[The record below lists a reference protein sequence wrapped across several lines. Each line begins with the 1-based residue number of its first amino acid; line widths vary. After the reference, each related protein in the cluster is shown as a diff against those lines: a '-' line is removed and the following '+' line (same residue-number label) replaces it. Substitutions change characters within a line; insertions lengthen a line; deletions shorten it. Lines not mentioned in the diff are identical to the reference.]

1 MKFLTLEVEN
11 FMALA
16 NAKVELDQRGLVLI
30 QGVNAG
36 DSSAASNGA
45 GKSTLM
51 NSLMWC
57 IYGETSHGVK
67 GDDVL
72 STGHEKNCRVKVTI
86 EDEGKRYAIIRH
98 RKHKEFKNRLIVRG
112 EDGDM
117 TKGKDSLTQEFVERL
132 IGASKEVFMASIY
145 ASQEAMPDLPGMSDK
160 NLKTI
165 VEEAAGVDRLTK
177 AYAIARE
184 RANAAAARMETTK
197 TKMDACLSLVESAQN
212 ELETAKTSSEAW
224 ERDRSERLDVA
235 RADLVGAEVT
245 LTEVEMELRS
255 LPEQIR
261 DTENAIGKEREK
273 LASKEEHD
281 AKLVRVRGAITD
293 IRASIRITENIQK
306 EAMQRARAFKVK
318 AEEVNTKVGEP
329 CPTCGKAYCV
339 EDLSTVKESFVEQ
352 ARSEISQAQAS
363 ATSVAKYQEHL
374 EKALKIESSLVA
386 STPDVSAIISRIEQL
401 TKELGTLRHREKEV
415 VAVEALVARARS
427 EVDRIT
433 KETNPFLAVIKRHE
447 ESLAANKS
455 NYGVLKTEL
464 KNIQEQALLLDKA
477 RQVYSPA
484 GVRSHILT
492 SVTPFLNAQT
502 AEYLNTLSDGNIVAE
517 WSTMESTK
525 KGEWRDKF
533 NISVRKIGASKTFQT
548 LSGGE
553 KRKVRIA
560 CSLALQDLVASRAS
574 KNIELFIGDEIDDAL
589 DTAGLERLM
598 GILEAK
604 ARERGTVM
612 IISHKEMKSWF
623 RETITVEVKEGRSYE
638 SPRV

>member
-72 STGHEKNCRVKVTI
+72 STDHEKNCRVKVTI

-212 ELETAKTSSEAW
+212 ELESAKTSSEAW

-281 AKLVRVRGAITD
+281 AKLVKVRGAITD

-306 EAMQRARAFKVK
+306 EAMQRARALKVK

-374 EKALKIESSLVA
+374 EKALKIESALVA
-386 STPDVSAIISRIEQL
+386 STPDVSAIISRIERL

-623 RETITVEVKEGRSYE
+623 RETITVEVKEGRSY
-638 SPRV
+638 VV

>member
-30 QGVNAG
+30 QGVNDG

-86 EDEGKRYAIIRH
+86 EDESKRYAIIRH

-212 ELETAKTSSEAW
+212 ELESAKTSSEAW

-281 AKLVRVRGAITD
+281 AKLVKVRGAITD

-306 EAMQRARAFKVK
+306 EAMQRARALKVK

-374 EKALKIESSLVA
+374 EKALKIESALVA
-386 STPDVSAIISRIEQL
+386 STPDVSAIISRIERL

-433 KETNPFLAVIKRHE
+433 KEINPFLAVIKRHE

-623 RETITVEVKEGRSYE
+623 RETITVEVKEGRSY
-638 SPRV
+638 VV

>member
-72 STGHEKNCRVKVTI
+72 STGHGKNCRVKVTI

-98 RKHKEFKNRLIVRG
+98 RKHKEFKNRLIVCG

-212 ELETAKTSSEAW
+212 ELESAKTSSEAW

-261 DTENAIGKEREK
+261 DTENSIGKEREK

-281 AKLVRVRGAITD
+281 AKLVKVRGAITD

-464 KNIQEQALLLDKA
+464 KNIHEQALLLDKA

-623 RETITVEVKEGRSYE
+623 RETITVEVKEGRSY
-638 SPRV
+638 VV

>member
-212 ELETAKTSSEAW
+212 ELESAKTSSEAW

-261 DTENAIGKEREK
+261 DTENSIGKEREK

-281 AKLVRVRGAITD
+281 AKLVKVRGAITD

-589 DTAGLERLM
+589 DSAGLERLM

-623 RETITVEVKEGRSYE
+623 RETITVEVKEGRSY
-638 SPRV
+638 VV

>member
-212 ELETAKTSSEAW
+212 ELESAKTSSEAW

-386 STPDVSAIISRIEQL
+386 RTPDVSAIISRIEQL

-477 RQVYSPA
+477 RLVYSPA

-623 RETITVEVKEGRSYE
+623 RETITVEVKEGRSY
-638 SPRV
+638 VV

>member
-212 ELETAKTSSEAW
+212 ELESAKTSSEAW

-261 DTENAIGKEREK
+261 DTENAIGKEPEK

-352 ARSEISQAQAS
+352 ARSEIGQAQAS

-477 RQVYSPA
+477 RRVYSPA

-623 RETITVEVKEGRSYE
+623 RETITVEVKEGRSY
-638 SPRV
+638 VV

>member
-197 TKMDACLSLVESAQN
+197 TKMDACLSLIESAQN
-212 ELETAKTSSEAW
+212 ELESAKTSSEAW

-281 AKLVRVRGAITD
+281 AKLVKVRGAITD

-306 EAMQRARAFKVK
+306 EAMQRARALKVK

-401 TKELGTLRHREKEV
+401 TKELGMLRHREKEV
-415 VAVEALVARARS
+415 VAVEALVARART

-433 KETNPFLAVIKRHE
+433 KENNPFLAVIKRHE

-623 RETITVEVKEGRSYE
+623 RETITVEVKEGRSY
-638 SPRV
+638 VV

>member
-212 ELETAKTSSEAW
+212 ELESAKTSSEAW

-281 AKLVRVRGAITD
+281 AKLVKVRGAITD

-612 IISHKEMKSWF
+612 IISHKETKSWF
-623 RETITVEVKEGRSYE
+623 RETITVEVKEGRSY
-638 SPRV
+638 VV

>member
-212 ELETAKTSSEAW
+212 ELESAKTSSEAW

-281 AKLVRVRGAITD
+281 AKLVKVRGAITD

-306 EAMQRARAFKVK
+306 DAMQRARAFKVK

-623 RETITVEVKEGRSYE
+623 RETITVEVKEGRSY
-638 SPRV
+638 VV

>member
-212 ELETAKTSSEAW
+212 ELESAKTSSEAW

-261 DTENAIGKEREK
+261 DTENAIGKEREN

-281 AKLVRVRGAITD
+281 AKLVKVRGAITD

-306 EAMQRARAFKVK
+306 EAMQRARALKVK

-427 EVDRIT
+427 EVDRIS

-623 RETITVEVKEGRSYE
+623 RETITVEVKEGRSY
-638 SPRV
+638 VV

>member
-212 ELETAKTSSEAW
+212 ELESAKTSSEAW
-224 ERDRSERLDVA
+224 ERDRNERLDVA

-281 AKLVRVRGAITD
+281 AKLVKVRGAITD

-401 TKELGTLRHREKEV
+401 TKELGTLRHREKEI

-533 NISVRKIGASKTFQT
+533 NISVRKIGASKTFQS

-623 RETITVEVKEGRSYE
+623 RETITVEVKEGRSY
-638 SPRV
+638 VV

>member
-160 NLKTI
+160 SLKTI

-212 ELETAKTSSEAW
+212 ELESAKTSSEAW

-281 AKLVRVRGAITD
+281 AKLVKVRGAITD

-433 KETNPFLAVIKRHE
+433 KEINPFLAVIKRHE

-623 RETITVEVKEGRSYE
+623 RETITVEVKEGRSY
-638 SPRV
+638 VV

>member
-1 MKFLTLEVEN
+1 MKFLKLQVEN

-16 NAKVELDQRGLVLI
+16 NADIELDQRGLVLI
-30 QGVNAG
+30 QGINSG

-57 IYGETSHGVK
+57 LYGETAHGVK

-72 STGHEKNCRVKVTI
+72 STGHEKNCRVMVTI

-117 TKGKDSLTQEFVERL
+117 TKGKDTLTQEFVERL

-197 TKMDACLSLVESAQN
+197 TKMDACLSLVESSQN
-212 ELETAKTSSEAW
+212 ELESAKTSSAAW
-224 ERDRSERLDVA
+224 ERDRDKRLDVA

-255 LPEQIR
+255 LPDQIR
-261 DTENAIGKEREK
+261 DTENAIDKEREK

-281 AKLVRVRGAITD
+281 AKLVKVRGAITD
-293 IRASIRITENIQK
+293 IRASIRVTENIQK
-306 EAMQRARAFKVK
+306 EAMQRARAFKMK

-352 ARSEISQAQAS
+352 ARSEICQAQAS
-363 ATSVAKYQEHL
+363 VTSVAKYQEHL

-386 STPDVSAIISRIEQL
+386 GTPDVSAIISRIEQL
-401 TKELGTLRHREKEV
+401 TKKLGTLRHREKEV
-415 VAVEALVARARS
+415 VAVEAMVARARS
-427 EVDRIT
+427 EVNRIT

-492 SVTPFLNAQT
+492 SVTPFLNIRT
-502 AEYLNTLSDGNIVAE
+502 AEYLNILSDGNIIAE
-517 WSTMESTK
+517 WSTMEATK
-525 KGEWRDKF
+525 KGEYRDKF
-533 NISVRKIGASKTFQT
+533 NICVSKTGSSKSFHT

-574 KNIELFIGDEIDDAL
+574 KSIELFIGDEIDDAL

-623 RETITVEVKEGRSYE
+623 RETITVEVKEGRSY
-638 SPRV
+638 VV

>member
-212 ELETAKTSSEAW
+212 ELESAKTSSEAW

-261 DTENAIGKEREK
+261 DTENSIGKEREK

-281 AKLVRVRGAITD
+281 AKLVKVRGAITD

-415 VAVEALVARARS
+415 VAVEALVARAWS

-433 KETNPFLAVIKRHE
+433 KETNPFLAVIERHE
-447 ESLAANKS
+447 ERLAANKS

-623 RETITVEVKEGRSYE
+623 RETITVEVKEGRSY
-638 SPRV
+638 VV

>member
-212 ELETAKTSSEAW
+212 ELESAKTSSEAW

-261 DTENAIGKEREK
+261 DTENSIGKEREK

-281 AKLVRVRGAITD
+281 AKLVKVRGAITD

-386 STPDVSAIISRIEQL
+386 ITPDVSAIISRIEQL

-623 RETITVEVKEGRSYE
+623 RETITVEVKEGRSY
-638 SPRV
+638 VV

>member
-212 ELETAKTSSEAW
+212 ELESAKTSSEAW

-281 AKLVRVRGAITD
+281 AKLVKVRGAITD

-306 EAMQRARAFKVK
+306 EAMQRARALKVK

-455 NYGVLKTEL
+455 NYVVLKTEL

-623 RETITVEVKEGRSYE
+623 RETITVEVKEGRSY
-638 SPRV
+638 VV

>member
-212 ELETAKTSSEAW
+212 ELESAKTSSEAW

-281 AKLVRVRGAITD
+281 AKLVKVRGAITD

-386 STPDVSAIISRIEQL
+386 STPDVSAIISLIEQL

-433 KETNPFLAVIKRHE
+433 KEINPFLAVIKRHE

-623 RETITVEVKEGRSYE
+623 RETITVEVKEGRSY
-638 SPRV
+638 VV

>member
-145 ASQEAMPDLPGMSDK
+145 ACQEAMPDLPGMSDK

-212 ELETAKTSSEAW
+212 ELESAKTSSEAW

-281 AKLVRVRGAITD
+281 AKLVKVRGAITD

-306 EAMQRARAFKVK
+306 EAMQRARALKVK

-329 CPTCGKAYCV
+329 CPTCGKAYCL

-363 ATSVAKYQEHL
+363 VTSVAKYQEHL

-623 RETITVEVKEGRSYE
+623 RETITVEVKEGRSY
-638 SPRV
+638 VV

>member
-72 STGHEKNCRVKVTI
+72 STDHEKNCRVKVTI

-212 ELETAKTSSEAW
+212 ELESAKTSSEAW
-224 ERDRSERLDVA
+224 ERDHSERLDVA

-374 EKALKIESSLVA
+374 EKALKIESALVA
-386 STPDVSAIISRIEQL
+386 STPDVSAIISRIERL

-433 KETNPFLAVIKRHE
+433 KEINPFLAVIKRHE

-623 RETITVEVKEGRSYE
+623 RETITVEVKEGRSY
-638 SPRV
+638 VV

>member
-1 MKFLTLEVEN
+1 
-11 FMALA
+11 MALA

-212 ELETAKTSSEAW
+212 ELESAKTSSEAW

-281 AKLVRVRGAITD
+281 AKLVKVRGAITD

-306 EAMQRARAFKVK
+306 EAMQRARALKVK

-433 KETNPFLAVIKRHE
+433 KEINPFLAVIKRHE

-623 RETITVEVKEGRSYE
+623 RETITVEVKEGRSY
-638 SPRV
+638 VV

>member
-132 IGASKEVFMASIY
+132 IGASKEVFMASSY

-212 ELETAKTSSEAW
+212 ELESAKTSSEAW

-281 AKLVRVRGAITD
+281 AKLVKVRGAITD

-363 ATSVAKYQEHL
+363 AASVAKYQEHL
-374 EKALKIESSLVA
+374 EKALKIESALVA

-433 KETNPFLAVIKRHE
+433 KEINPFLAVIKRHE

-623 RETITVEVKEGRSYE
+623 RETITVEVKEGRSY
-638 SPRV
+638 VV

>member
-212 ELETAKTSSEAW
+212 ELESAKTFSEAW

-477 RQVYSPA
+477 RQIYSPA

-623 RETITVEVKEGRSYE
+623 RETITVEVKEGRSY
-638 SPRV
+638 VV

>member
-1 MKFLTLEVEN
+1 MKFLKLQVEN

-16 NAKVELDQRGLVLI
+16 NADIELDQRGLVLI
-30 QGVNAG
+30 QGINSG

-57 IYGETSHGVK
+57 LYGETAHGVK

-72 STGHEKNCRVKVTI
+72 STGHEKNCRVMVTV

-117 TKGKDSLTQEFVERL
+117 TKGKDTLTQEFVERL

-184 RANAAAARMETTK
+184 RANAAAARMVTTK
-197 TKMDACLSLVESAQN
+197 TKMDACLSLVESSQN
-212 ELETAKTSSEAW
+212 ELESAKTSSAAW
-224 ERDRSERLDVA
+224 ERDRDKRLDVA

-255 LPEQIR
+255 LPDQIR
-261 DTENAIGKEREK
+261 DTENAIDKEREK

-281 AKLVRVRGAITD
+281 AKLVKVRGAITD
-293 IRASIRITENIQK
+293 IRASIRVTENIQK
-306 EAMQRARAFKVK
+306 EAMQRARAFKMK

-352 ARSEISQAQAS
+352 ARSEICQAQAS
-363 ATSVAKYQEHL
+363 VTSVAKYQEHL

-386 STPDVSAIISRIEQL
+386 GTPDVSAIISRIEQL
-401 TKELGTLRHREKEV
+401 TKKLGTLRHREKEV
-415 VAVEALVARARS
+415 VAVEAMVARARS
-427 EVDRIT
+427 EVNRIT

-492 SVTPFLNAQT
+492 SVTPFLNIRT
-502 AEYLNTLSDGNIVAE
+502 AEYLNILSDGNIIAE
-517 WSTMESTK
+517 WSTMEATK
-525 KGEWRDKF
+525 KGEYRDKF
-533 NISVRKIGASKTFQT
+533 NICVSKTGSSKSFHT

-574 KNIELFIGDEIDDAL
+574 KSIELFIGDEIDDAL

-623 RETITVEVKEGRSYE
+623 RETITVEVKEGRSY
-638 SPRV
+638 VV

>member
-212 ELETAKTSSEAW
+212 ELESAKISSEAW

-261 DTENAIGKEREK
+261 DTENSIGKEREK

-281 AKLVRVRGAITD
+281 AKLVKVRGAITD

-623 RETITVEVKEGRSYE
+623 RETITVEVKEGRSY
-638 SPRV
+638 VV

>member
-212 ELETAKTSSEAW
+212 ELESAKTSSEAW

-235 RADLVGAEVT
+235 RSDLVGAEVT

-281 AKLVRVRGAITD
+281 AKLVKVRGAITD

-623 RETITVEVKEGRSYE
+623 RETITVEVKEGRSY
-638 SPRV
+638 VV

>member
-212 ELETAKTSSEAW
+212 ELESAKTSSEAW
-224 ERDRSERLDVA
+224 ERDRNERLDVA

-623 RETITVEVKEGRSYE
+623 RETITVEVKEGRSY
-638 SPRV
+638 VV

>member
-212 ELETAKTSSEAW
+212 ELESAKTSSEAW

-235 RADLVGAEVT
+235 RADLVGA
-245 LTEVEMELRS
+245 
-255 LPEQIR
+255 
-261 DTENAIGKEREK
+261 
-273 LASKEEHD
+273 
-281 AKLVRVRGAITD
+281 
-293 IRASIRITENIQK
+293 
-306 EAMQRARAFKVK
+306 
-318 AEEVNTKVGEP
+318 
-329 CPTCGKAYCV
+329 
-339 EDLSTVKESFVEQ
+339 
-352 ARSEISQAQAS
+352 
-363 ATSVAKYQEHL
+363 
-374 EKALKIESSLVA
+374 
-386 STPDVSAIISRIEQL
+386 
-401 TKELGTLRHREKEV
+401 
-415 VAVEALVARARS
+415 
-427 EVDRIT
+427 
-433 KETNPFLAVIKRHE
+433 
-447 ESLAANKS
+447 
-455 NYGVLKTEL
+455 
-464 KNIQEQALLLDKA
+464 
-477 RQVYSPA
+477 
-484 GVRSHILT
+484 
-492 SVTPFLNAQT
+492 
-502 AEYLNTLSDGNIVAE
+502 
-517 WSTMESTK
+517 
-525 KGEWRDKF
+525 
-533 NISVRKIGASKTFQT
+533 
-548 LSGGE
+548 
-553 KRKVRIA
+553 
-560 CSLALQDLVASRAS
+560 
-574 KNIELFIGDEIDDAL
+574 
-589 DTAGLERLM
+589 
-598 GILEAK
+598 
-604 ARERGTVM
+604 
-612 IISHKEMKSWF
+612 
-623 RETITVEVKEGRSYE
+623 
-638 SPRV
+638 

>member
-98 RKHKEFKNRLIVRG
+98 RKHKEYKNRLIVRG

-212 ELETAKTSSEAW
+212 ELESAKTSSEAW

-281 AKLVRVRGAITD
+281 AKLVKVRGAITD

-433 KETNPFLAVIKRHE
+433 KEINPFLAVIKRHE

-623 RETITVEVKEGRSYE
+623 RETITVEVKEGRSY
-638 SPRV
+638 VV

>member
-1 MKFLTLEVEN
+1 
-11 FMALA
+11 
-16 NAKVELDQRGLVLI
+16 
-30 QGVNAG
+30 
-36 DSSAASNGA
+36 
-45 GKSTLM
+45 
-51 NSLMWC
+51 
-57 IYGETSHGVK
+57 
-67 GDDVL
+67 DDVL

-212 ELETAKTSSEAW
+212 ELESAKTSSEAW
-224 ERDRSERLDVA
+224 ERDRNERLDVA

-281 AKLVRVRGAITD
+281 AKLVKVRGAITD

-401 TKELGTLRHREKEV
+401 TKELGTLRHREKEI

-623 RETITVEVKEGRSYE
+623 RETITVEVKEGRSY
-638 SPRV
+638 VV

>member
-212 ELETAKTSSEAW
+212 ELESAKTSSEAW

-281 AKLVRVRGAITD
+281 AKLVKVRGAITD

-374 EKALKIESSLVA
+374 EKALKIELSLVA

-415 VAVEALVARARS
+415 LAVEALVARARS

-623 RETITVEVKEGRSYE
+623 RETITVEVKEGRSY
-638 SPRV
+638 VV

>member
-212 ELETAKTSSEAW
+212 ELESAKTSSEAW
-224 ERDRSERLDVA
+224 ERDRSKRLDVA

-281 AKLVRVRGAITD
+281 AKLVKVRGAITD

-623 RETITVEVKEGRSYE
+623 RETITVEVKEGRSY
-638 SPRV
+638 VV

>member
-145 ASQEAMPDLPGMSDK
+145 ACQEAMPDLPGMSDK

-212 ELETAKTSSEAW
+212 ELESAKTSSEAW

-281 AKLVRVRGAITD
+281 AKLVKVRGAITD

-623 RETITVEVKEGRSYE
+623 RETITVEVKEGRSY
-638 SPRV
+638 VV

>member
-212 ELETAKTSSEAW
+212 ELESAKTSSEAW

-281 AKLVRVRGAITD
+281 AKLVKVRGAITD

-374 EKALKIESSLVA
+374 EKALKIESSLVD

-433 KETNPFLAVIKRHE
+433 KEINPFLAVIKRHE

-623 RETITVEVKEGRSYE
+623 RETITVEVKEGRSY
-638 SPRV
+638 VV

>member
-197 TKMDACLSLVESAQN
+197 TKMDACLSLIESAQN
-212 ELETAKTSSEAW
+212 ELESAKTSSEVW

-281 AKLVRVRGAITD
+281 AKLVKVRGAITD

-306 EAMQRARAFKVK
+306 EAMQRARALKVK

-401 TKELGTLRHREKEV
+401 TKELGMLRHREKEV

-433 KETNPFLAVIKRHE
+433 KENNPFLAVIKRHE

-623 RETITVEVKEGRSYE
+623 RETITVEVKEGRSY
-638 SPRV
+638 VV

>member
-212 ELETAKTSSEAW
+212 ELESAKTSSEAW

-281 AKLVRVRGAITD
+281 AKLVKVRGAITD

-484 GVRSHILT
+484 GVRSHILA

-623 RETITVEVKEGRSYE
+623 RETIIVEVKEGRSY
-638 SPRV
+638 VV

>member
-86 EDEGKRYAIIRH
+86 EDEGKRYALIRH

-212 ELETAKTSSEAW
+212 ELESAKTSSEAW
-224 ERDRSERLDVA
+224 ERDRNERLDVA

-281 AKLVRVRGAITD
+281 AKLVKVRGAITD

-306 EAMQRARAFKVK
+306 EALQRARAFKVK

-623 RETITVEVKEGRSYE
+623 RETITVEVKEGRSY
-638 SPRV
+638 VV